1 MMMIMMDNDDDYD
14 NVDDDDDDDDDHDH
28 GHDDNGEILKI
39 KCFIVVMIT
48 GNRDRLPEDEM
59 IRSIYIGKV
68 EYITELL
75 HWRS

>member
-1 MMMIMMDNDDDYD
+1 MMMMMMMDNDDDYD
-14 NVDDDDDDDDDHDH
+14 NVDDDDDHDDH

-48 GNRDRLPEDEM
+48 WNLDRLPEDEM

-75 HWRS
+75 QWRS